1 LETIRSTTLK
11 ALLAMAGLLVLPGMA
26 QGQAPAAKA
35 AAEAAKSQARAATA
49 GGGLQDLLR
58 QLQQNRDALIADH
71 DALAKRLKT
80 ATDAEKKAIKEK
92 MEAQMKQ
99 FDAQQAAIHKQIR
112 DEQRRQR
119 QNAAPKR

>member
-1 LETIRSTTLK
+1 METMRSSTFK
-11 ALLAMAGLLVLPGMA
+11 ALLAASALLVLPEVVRA
-26 QGQAPAAKA
+26 QAPAAKA
-35 AAEAAKSQARAATA
+35 AAEAAKSQSRMAPTA
-49 GGGLQDLLR
+49 GGLQDLLR